1 MALFQE
7 INVLDPLLWWK
18 TYCKDL
24 SRMLLSAVSTSVS
37 SERLFSGTGG
47 TVTARSV
54 RLNNDH
60 VEMLKY
66 IHDNI
71 NLSQQR
77 INFLIVFLLNFLLV
91 DSLKELKM
99 FITHYFRRGGLAFE
113 IMIEAYNAHHH
124 SPCC

>member
-1 MALFQE
+1 MPLFQE
-7 INVLDPLLWWK
+7 TNVLDPLLWWK
-18 TYCKDL
+18 THCKDFSVLVWL

-60 VEMLKY
+60 VEMSTY

-71 NLSQQR
+71 NLS
-77 INFLIVFLLNFLLV
+77 
-91 DSLKELKM
+91 
-99 FITHYFRRGGLAFE
+99 
-113 IMIEAYNAHHH
+113 
-124 SPCC
+124 